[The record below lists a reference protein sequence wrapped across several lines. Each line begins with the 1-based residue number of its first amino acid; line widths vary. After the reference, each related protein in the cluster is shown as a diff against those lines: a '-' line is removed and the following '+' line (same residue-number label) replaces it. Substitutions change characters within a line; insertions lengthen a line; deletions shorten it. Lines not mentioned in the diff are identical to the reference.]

1 VEGTCF
7 TVAEEVVLQG
17 HPSTASHLATLL
29 VDVLQVGG
37 QNADVRGVEQHV
49 IRERVTPEG
58 EQDVIAPPGV
68 VHGGEVQRDRD
79 ERMDVLYA
87 GILYVDVGD
96 DGSLVVIVRWSSTTG
111 GG

>member
-1 VEGTCF
+1 
-7 TVAEEVVLQG
+7 
-17 HPSTASHLATLL
+17 
-29 VDVLQVGG
+29 
-37 QNADVRGVEQHV
+37 
-49 IRERVTPEG
+49 
-58 EQDVIAPPGV
+58 